1 MFLPFQIQHHYKKLA
16 LLPLLVACFV
26 VTVLPQQA
34 DAFAVSESYIP
45 PEIVYKR
52 QLKHRLQLPQRVNL
66 NSAGFSELMTL
77 PGFDE
82 NVALKLMRMRPVEN
96 IRDLQNLPWTTPRQ
110 IKNLIDGIQHRVE
123 L

>member
-1 MFLPFQIQHHYKKLA
+1 MFLPFQIQHYKKLA
-16 LLPLLVACFV
+16 LLSLFAVCFV
-26 VTVLPQQA
+26 VITAPQQA
-34 DAFAVSESYIP
+34 SAYAVSESYIP

-52 QLKHRLQLPQRVNL
+52 QLAHRLHLPQRVNL
-66 NSAGFSELMTL
+66 NNAGLSELMTL

-82 NVALKLMRMRPVEN
+82 NVALKLMRIRPVEN
-96 IRDLQNLPWTTPRQ
+96 IRDLQNIPWTTPKQ